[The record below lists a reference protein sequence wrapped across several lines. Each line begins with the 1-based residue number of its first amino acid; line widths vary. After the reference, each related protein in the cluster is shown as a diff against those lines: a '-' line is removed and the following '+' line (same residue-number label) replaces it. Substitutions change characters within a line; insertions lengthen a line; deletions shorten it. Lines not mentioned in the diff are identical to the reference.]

1 MKKTLQVILSVLEI
15 VMYTTGILV
24 SAKTLV
30 ELAHSDEC
38 ENNTEEASPS
48 ERNRFTLKR
57 GRAGGGGAA
66 EKKQI

>member
-1 MKKTLQVILSVLEI
+1 MQRKECVPDEKDATGYTSVLEI

-38 ENNTEEASPS
+38 ENNTEEA
-48 ERNRFTLKR
+48 
-57 GRAGGGGAA
+57 
-66 EKKQI
+66 

>member
-1 MKKTLQVILSVLEI
+1 MKKTLQVILSELEI

-38 ENNTEEASPS
+38 ENNTEEA
-48 ERNRFTLKR
+48 
-57 GRAGGGGAA
+57 
-66 EKKQI
+66 

>member
-30 ELAHSDEC
+30 AHSDEC
-38 ENNTEEASPS
+38 ENNTEEA
-48 ERNRFTLKR
+48 
-57 GRAGGGGAA
+57 
-66 EKKQI
+66 

>member
-30 ELAHSDEC
+30 ELA
-38 ENNTEEASPS
+38 A
-48 ERNRFTLKR
+48 
-57 GRAGGGGAA
+57 GRY
-66 EKKQI
+66 EFIVK

>member
-24 SAKTLV
+24 SAKPLV

-38 ENNTEEASPS
+38 ENNTEEA
-48 ERNRFTLKR
+48 
-57 GRAGGGGAA
+57 
-66 EKKQI
+66 